1 MEHRSMSI
9 LRVCA
14 DWRVVAA
21 LVAVGAGVALFA
33 PNLVSAAIP
42 LLIVAACPLSMIL
55 MMRTMGDH
63 QSKPNM
69 DMDGFGDRRSHVEDR
84 LAVMQLERLQLEREL
99 ARLDDGDRVAPA
111 EMRRRAPAADVRA
124 RSS

>member
-1 MEHRSMSI
+1 MSI

-14 DWRVVAA
+14 DGRVVAA